1 MNSTHRIASAAA
13 IWALAATAVGQN
25 ITVGTGSSVS
35 ASYGE
40 AFQTAGPFPWSDL
53 GINATATVAPG
64 DLNVA
69 TGGSTSF
76 TLANPLSAGE
86 QVSTGT
92 VLNVN
97 YTPGWTGSVAQGS
110 VTGNVNSSFVYN
122 IGPISGSSNL
132 INVPVSSASSP
143 TQDLAA
149 SLNAGA
155 GSSAST
161 SVSGS
166 GPSATAGF
174 SLEARACAFVCVTLA
189 SANLGVTVGT
199 QVQQSVTV
207 SPTVTYGDLVWI
219 STTPTSHYSAGDPQ
233 AFIAGSGGTIANP
246 LGNFSGLG
254 LTTGQTF
261 YYNMMPEVKLDLAVT
276 SQAQLSLPASI
287 TASYSVFG
295 VGGSQSFPLGNLYT
309 LGTGDESFDVGT
321 TFHEND
327 YYSVK
332 MVYEPGPI
340 GLAGPSSSAVVAGD
354 YTGQLVPLSGDTL
367 PSDTGLCAGMPIGCS
382 LSLPGGPGTMTGY
395 GTQPVGPLIP
405 GDQGSGEPCAP
416 AGTPFAGSCI
426 NQVIASG
433 GPMSAPEIDLTS
445 GAGAMLLLL
454 GGLTVVRG
462 RRA

>member
-261 YYNMMPEVKLDLAVT
+261 YYNMMPEVKLGQHHREL
-276 SQAQLSLPASI
+276 QRLRRRRLSILPARKPVHAGHRRRELRCGHDVSRERLLQRKDGVRAGTHWPRRSVELCGRGRGLHRAI
-287 TASYSVFG
+287 GAAQRRHSTFRHRTLRRHAHRVFAESPGRARHHDGVRNATRRAADTWGSGIRRALCPGRHAVRRLLHQPSYRQRRPH
-295 VGGSQSFPLGNLYT
+295 VG
-309 LGTGDESFDVGT
+309 
-321 TFHEND
+321 
-327 YYSVK
+327 
-332 MVYEPGPI
+332 
-340 GLAGPSSSAVVAGD
+340 AGD
-354 YTGQLVPLSGDTL
+354 
-367 PSDTGLCAGMPIGCS
+367 
-382 LSLPGGPGTMTGY
+382 
-395 GTQPVGPLIP
+395 
-405 GDQGSGEPCAP
+405 
-416 AGTPFAGSCI
+416 
-426 NQVIASG
+426 
-433 GPMSAPEIDLTS
+433 
-445 GAGAMLLLL
+445 
-454 GGLTVVRG
+454 
-462 RRA
+462 